1 MDLTR
6 QPPRRPSNT
15 GIAGIAGLARMADKA
30 RGHMA
35 GTIGEFKYGD
45 DSGLDREVLALIG
58 ENAGDFADAAA
69 NMWDRELHDWV
80 RSRMTCTAGEIDRFN
95 GEQITR
101 LPQDELH
108 RRLLKERLAKYA
120 PGNSD
125 VTTVFG
131 SIELDDWGA
140 FRDEDLTAR
149 PPRSGYVR
157 SVLGLVAAARMA
169 DKARAH
175 RAGRMGDYRYG
186 DDSFF
191 DRALLEF
198 LGLSAADFEE
208 GAWRNPNDT
217 ELGEWILKRV
227 VAPGPGEVSALNA
240 RLARHGEADPEWTE
254 RFRQRRDEICPERKD
269 VTTYFELQDIDDQAC
284 FGLVDLNRRAPR
296 SPYDASLGGLLCL
309 ARLVDKGRAHNDRL
323 LGDYWFG
330 EQSGLDRR
338 LLKYLGLSDAEF
350 AAGLK
355 EHPDDEA
362 VVAWLGDR
370 VGSEADAGAFNAI
383 LRGLAPSPDRMKS
396 YLALAVRGLDPER
409 WDVNSFMALTELDD
423 EISFARLRAR
433 I

>member
-58 ENAGDFADAAA
+58 EKAGDFADAAA

-198 LGLSAADFEE
+198 LRLSAAEFEE
-208 GAWRNPNDT
+208 GSWRNPNDT
-217 ELGEWILKRV
+217 ELGEWILKR
-227 VAPGPGEVSALNA
+227 AAEAGLSAFEAEVLLDRMRAKREMVRA
-240 RLARHGEADPEWTE
+240 QADHRAAAW
-254 RFRQRRDEICPERKD
+254 
-269 VTTYFELQDIDDQAC
+269 V
-284 FGLVDLNRRAPR
+284 GLRRRAARRP
-296 SPYDASLGGLLCL
+296 SGPDALHWPALP
-309 ARLVDKGRAHNDRL
+309 D
-323 LGDYWFG
+323 
-330 EQSGLDRR
+330 
-338 LLKYLGLSDAEF
+338 SD
-350 AAGLK
+350 
-355 EHPDDEA
+355 
-362 VVAWLGDR
+362 GDR
-370 VGSEADAGAFNAI
+370 C
-383 LRGLAPSPDRMKS
+383 SP
-396 YLALAVRGLDPER
+396 
-409 WDVNSFMALTELDD
+409 
-423 EISFARLRAR
+423 
-433 I
+433 